1 MNCNLKGG
9 MSVVRVQA
17 YALDVA
23 SDVTIIRYSFFEIPV
38 FQSCRELVMITLQ
51 FPHQDFNFQSLQ
63 LTIE

>member
-1 MNCNLKGG
+1 M
-9 MSVVRVQA
+9 RVQA

-51 FPHQDFNFQSLQ
+51 FAHQDFNFQSLQ